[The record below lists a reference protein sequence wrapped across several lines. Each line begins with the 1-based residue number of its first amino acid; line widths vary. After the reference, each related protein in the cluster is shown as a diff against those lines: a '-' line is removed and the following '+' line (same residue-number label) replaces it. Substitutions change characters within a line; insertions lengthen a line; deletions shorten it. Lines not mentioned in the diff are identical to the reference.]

1 MRSIDKNEISP
12 FLRYARTIHVT
23 PDYSYNGIAAY
34 DARAVYI
41 LSGGGKLS
49 VGSRSYRLA
58 PGTLIIWQAGQV
70 YGFQD
75 VTESVDL
82 IMLNFDFTGGGE
94 ALLIPDRA
102 EVFDA
107 SRVRSYPAF
116 TDGADDNGVFYR
128 LGAFDTEPLMRSL
141 VDEYTMCRVNSDL
154 ASKGLL
160 TTLVAKASR
169 PAANDRRADELIAY
183 INSHASEKMTY
194 ASLGAAF
201 GYHPNHT
208 GRLVRNAVGMP
219 LHAYVMKIRV
229 SRALALLSEEGR
241 TVAETAELCGFP
253 DSASFSK
260 RFKAETGATPASVRR
275 RKNV

>member
-12 FLRYARTIHVT
+12 FLRYARIIHVT

-41 LSGGGKLS
+41 ISGGGTLS

-70 YGFQD
+70 YGFHY

-128 LGAFDTEPLMRSL
+128 QGAFDTERLMRDL
-141 VDEYTMCRVNSDL
+141 VNEYMMCRVNSDL
-154 ASKGLL
+154 AAKGLL
-160 TTLVAKASR
+160 MTLIAKASR
-169 PAANDRRADELIAY
+169 SIAKDRRADEIIAC
-183 INSHASEKMTY
+183 INSHASGKMTY
-194 ASLGAAF
+194 ASLGDIF
-201 GYHPNHT
+201 GYHPNHIA
-208 GRLVRNAVGMP
+208 RLVRNAVGMP
-219 LHAYVMKIRV
+219 LHAYIMKIRI
-229 SRALALLSEEGR
+229 SRALSLLSDEGK
-241 TVAETAELCGFP
+241 TVAETAELCGFS

-260 RFKAETGATPASVRR
+260 RFKAETGVTPSSVRHHA
-275 RKNV
+275 NV

>member
-41 LSGGGKLS
+41 ISGGGTLS

-94 ALLIPDRA
+94 TLLIPDRA
-102 EVFDA
+102 ENFDA

-128 LGAFDTEPLMRSL
+128 PGAFDTEPLMRSL

-229 SRALALLSEEGR
+229 SRALALLSDEGR
-241 TVAETAELCGFP
+241 TVAERAEICGFP
-253 DSASFSK
+253 DSESFSK
-260 RFKAETGATPASVRR
+260 RFKADTGVSPASVRR

>member
-41 LSGGGKLS
+41 ISGGGTLS

-75 VTESVDL
+75 ITESVDL

-102 EVFDA
+102 ENFDA

-128 LGAFDTEPLMRSL
+128 PGAFDTETLMRSL
-141 VDEYTMCRVNSDL
+141 VDEYMMCRVNSDL
-154 ASKGLL
+154 VSKGLL

-201 GYHPNHT
+201 GYHPNHL

-219 LHAYVMKIRV
+219 LHVRPLRRPTQANN
-229 SRALALLSEEGR
+229 ALKWLTPPNILFAGTGNLKSPVLEPR
-241 TVAETAELCGFP
+241 
-253 DSASFSK
+253 SASLNSS
-260 RFKAETGATPASVRR
+260 TSSRR
-275 RKNV
+275 TRARRMS

>member
-41 LSGGGKLS
+41 ISGGGKLS

-58 PGTLIIWQAGQV
+58 PGTLILWQAGQV

-102 EVFDA
+102 ENFDA

-116 TDGADDNGVFYR
+116 TDGADDNGVFTVP
-128 LGAFDTEPLMRSL
+128 ARS
-141 VDEYTMCRVNSDL
+141 
-154 ASKGLL
+154 
-160 TTLVAKASR
+160 TLSR
-169 PAANDRRADELIAY
+169 
-183 INSHASEKMTY
+183 SC
-194 ASLGAAF
+194 
-201 GYHPNHT
+201 
-208 GRLVRNAVGMP
+208 
-219 LHAYVMKIRV
+219 
-229 SRALALLSEEGR
+229 RALSTSTRCA
-241 TVAETAELCGFP
+241 A
-253 DSASFSK
+253 
-260 RFKAETGATPASVRR
+260 
-275 RKNV
+275 